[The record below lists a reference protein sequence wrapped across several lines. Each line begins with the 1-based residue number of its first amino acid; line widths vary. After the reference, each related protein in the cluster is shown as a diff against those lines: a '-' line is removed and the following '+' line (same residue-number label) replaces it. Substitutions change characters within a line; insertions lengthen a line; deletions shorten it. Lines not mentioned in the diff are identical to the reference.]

1 MITLDK
7 AEQHALISGSGSTAL
22 TLTADSNTDP
32 DPTFTWASD
41 DTDVA
46 TVSSGAVKTLTAGE
60 AVITASATGYRP
72 ASCTI
77 YVHELAYDTTDSC
90 TAGETYEWTISYDDD
105 TTPKVPIVISDET
118 APEGVTLTVGD
129 YDEETGSI
137 TISAAIPAAA
147 EASSEIEISAK
158 ATVGAS
164 EETIGITL
172 TVA

>member
-1 MITLDK
+1 M
-7 AEQHALISGSGSTAL
+7 
-22 TLTADSNTDP
+22 TADSNTDP
-32 DPTFTWASD
+32 DPAFSWASD

-72 ASCTI
+72 ASCTV
-77 YVHELAYDTTDSC
+77 YVHELDYDTTDSC

-105 TTPKVPIVISDET
+105 TTPKVPIVISDKT

-129 YDEETGSI
+129 YDEATGSI
-137 TISAAIPAAA
+137 KISAAIPAAA

-158 ATVGAS
+158 ATVGVS
-164 EETIGITL
+164 KETIGITL
-172 TVA
+172 TVAE